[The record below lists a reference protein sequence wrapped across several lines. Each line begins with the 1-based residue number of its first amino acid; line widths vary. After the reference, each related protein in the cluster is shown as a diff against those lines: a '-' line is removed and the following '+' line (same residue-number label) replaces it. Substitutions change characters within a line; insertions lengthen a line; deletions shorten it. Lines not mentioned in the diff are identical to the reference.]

1 MISHQ
6 TTIRVRYPDTDQ
18 MGVVYHA
25 VFVEYFE
32 TGRTEWL
39 REGGMPYASIEK
51 NGVMFPVL
59 EVAVQ
64 IKRPAYYDDLVVVNT
79 VIRQMPM
86 ARLRIEYE
94 VFRDQTLLATGHTV
108 HAFVD
113 ANTMRPVRP
122 PQPFLAML
130 EKAWK
135 ESGKLEVKS

>member
-25 VFVEYFE
+25 VYVEYFE

-39 REGGMPYASIEK
+39 REAGLPYSSIEAD
-51 NGVMFPVL
+51 GIMFPVL

-64 IKRPAYYDDLVVVNT
+64 IKRPARYDDLVVVNT
-79 VIRQMPM
+79 MIRELPG

-94 VFRDQTLLATGHTV
+94 VSRDDTLLATGHTL
-108 HAFVD
+108 HAFVAAD
-113 ANTMRPVRP
+113 TMRPVRP
-122 PQPFLAML
+122 PQYFLAML
-130 EKAWK
+130 DQHMQEAPDKAADA
-135 ESGKLEVKS
+135 